1 MTNADI
7 ANDDIKFGVT
17 EWKVLRISLEK
28 GDCWDPLARNRQHGW

>member
-7 ANDDIKFGVT
+7 ADDGTEFGVT

-28 GDCWDPLARNRQHGW
+28 SRRWDPLARNRQHSW